1 MENVLANFGTCNVNS
16 PIDISGTRS
25 LGKCVDKCDL
35 TFKYN
40 ISSVNITNHGD
51 YLNVKY
57 DDVSN
62 SDAQVTFNSKKYK
75 VTDLRIYS
83 PSLHTYNGNQMPA
96 EILIIHTP
104 VDGGNQLFVSVPIMN
119 SNSVNAGSTM
129 ISAILTHA
137 LANAPADGN
146 ESRLDNIKNFSLN
159 SVVPKKPYYYYS
171 GVNFLNQPCS
181 AAVDIVCYLPYTAN
195 IGINTDLVDKLSFVI
210 KPSNITP
217 KPYTEGDTP
226 RLYFN
231 EEGATSSDSNGSD
244 DIVISCQPYD
254 DTGDPNETTD
264 YVVDTDSSPLNPSD
278 IFNSGWFQVIAGSFI
293 FFLIICLLN
302 FIFGIFQKNSES
314 SGAASNP
321 GSMLSFLNKK

>member
-16 PIDISGTRS
+16 PIDISGNRS
-25 LGKCVDKCDL
+25 FGRCVDKCDL

-40 ISSVNITNHGD
+40 ISSVNVTNRGD
-51 YLNVKY
+51 YLSFKY

-104 VDGGNQLFVSVPIMN
+104 VDGGNQLFVSVPVMN
-119 SNSVNAGSTM
+119 SNSVNAGSSM
-129 ISAILTHA
+129 MSAVLTNS
-137 LANAPADGN
+137 LAKAPADGN
-146 ESRLDNIKNFSLN
+146 NSRIDNIKNFSLN
-159 SVVPKKPYYYYS
+159 AIVPKKTYYYYS
-171 GVNFLNQPCS
+171 GVNFLRQPCS
-181 AAVDIVCYLPYTAN
+181 AAVDIICYLPYTAN
-195 IGINTDLVDKLSFVI
+195 IGINTELVDKLSLSI
-210 KPSNITP
+210 NPSNISP

-231 EEGATSSDSNGSD
+231 EEGAKTSDTNGSD
-244 DIVISCQPYD
+244 DIVISCQPYED
-254 DTGDPNETTD
+254 SAEPNETTD
-264 YVVDTDSSPLNPSD
+264 YVVDTDSSPLNPSE

-314 SGAASNP
+314 SGTSNNS

>member
-16 PIDISGTRS
+16 PIDISGSRS

-40 ISSVNITNHGD
+40 ISSVNVTNRGD
-51 YLNVKY
+51 YLSIKY

-62 SDAQVTFNSKKYK
+62 SDAQVTFNTKKYK

-83 PSLHTYNGNQMPA
+83 PSLHTYNGSQMPA

-119 SNSVNAGSTM
+119 NNSVNSGSSMMT
-129 ISAILTHA
+129 AILTHA

-146 ESRLDNIKNFSLN
+146 EARIDNIKNFSLN
-159 SVVPKKPYYYYS
+159 SIVPKKPYYYYS
-171 GVNFLNQPCS
+171 GVNFLRQPCS
-181 AAVDIVCYLPYTAN
+181 TAVDIVCYLPYTAN

-231 EEGATSSDSNGSD
+231 EEGAKTSDANGGD

-254 DTGDPNETTD
+254 DTADPNETTD
-264 YVVDTDSSPLNPSD
+264 YVVDTDASALNPSE
-278 IFNSGWFQVIAGSFI
+278 IFNSGWFQVIAGSLI
-293 FFLIICLLN
+293 FFLIICVLN
-302 FIFGIFQKNSES
+302 LIFGMFQKSSES
-314 SGAASNP
+314 SGSSNNS

>member
-25 LGKCVDKCDL
+25 LGKCVDKCDF

-40 ISSVNITNHGD
+40 ISSVNVTNRGD
-51 YLNVKY
+51 YLSFKY

-104 VDGGNQLFVSVPIMN
+104 VDGGNQLFVSVPVMN
-119 SNSVNAGSTM
+119 SNSVNAGSSM
-129 ISAILTHA
+129 INAVLINS
-137 LANAPADGN
+137 LANAPADGD
-146 ESRLDNIKNFSLN
+146 ETRIDNIKNFSLN
-159 SVVPKKPYYYYS
+159 SIVPKKPYYYYS
-171 GVNFLNQPCS
+171 GVNFLRQPCS
-181 AAVDIVCYLPYTAN
+181 AQVDIVCYLPYTAN
-195 IGINTDLVDKLSFVI
+195 IGINTALVDKLSFAI
-210 KPSNITP
+210 KPSNISP

-231 EEGATSSDSNGSD
+231 EEGAKTSDSNGD
-244 DIVISCQPYD
+244 DIVISCQPYE
-254 DTGDPNETTD
+254 DTADPNETTD
-264 YVVDTDSSPLNPSD
+264 YVVDTDSLPLNPSE
-278 IFNSGWFQVIAGSFI
+278 IFNSSWFQVIAGSFI

-314 SGAASNP
+314 SGASNNP
-321 GSMLSFLNKK
+321 GSMMSFLNKK

>member
-40 ISSVNITNHGD
+40 ISSVTVTNRGD

-83 PSLHTYNGNQMPA
+83 PSLHTYNGSQMPA

-119 SNSVNAGSTM
+119 NNSVNTGSSM
-129 ISAILTHA
+129 ITAILTHS

-171 GVNFLNQPCS
+171 GVNFLRQPCS

-217 KPYTEGDTP
+217 KAYTEGDTP

-231 EEGATSSDSNGSD
+231 EEGAKTSDANGE

-254 DTGDPNETTD
+254 DTADPNETTD
-264 YVVDTDSSPLNPSD
+264 YIVDNDSSPLNPSD
-278 IFNSGWFQVIAGSFI
+278 VFNSGWFQVIAGSLI

-302 FIFGIFQKNSES
+302 FIFGIFQKKSES
-314 SGAASNP
+314 SGSSSSNP